1 MELDPRLVKLCLLL
15 LDTENVPTL
24 SRAVR
29 VQIVT
34 ILHAQAKLI
43 MEQDIPVLTQVIEF
57 GPDITPPTRQSSM
70 GTETNNKLL

>member
-1 MELDPRLVKLCLLL
+1 MELDPRLKELCLLL
-15 LDTENVPTL
+15 LDTEHVPII
-24 SRAVR
+24 SRALR

-57 GPDITPPTRQSSM
+57 GPDIPKPNR
-70 GTETNNKLL
+70 